1 MEVGMNARFPIV
13 LLAAV
18 IGVACAA
25 EPDQQEAQGA
35 AEVAEPSA
43 DEAALEQLRAD
54 YVTHYNQHHAAIV
67 ADMFTDSAFGLWADG
82 TVTMGKPAF
91 LADLEQ
97 EMASAPT
104 LGLQTGDVMVF
115 GDYAVSRGTYDV
127 TFTPPGATAITL
139 AGSYLTHFEKS
150 ADAWKINGVITNLN
164 APPPE
169 GLPAADTAETEPPP
183 EDGTMKELGAQWSR
197 HYAAGDW
204 AALAAMYTE
213 DAVVAFTEAPALE
226 GRAAIQARFT
236 ERSGALTERQIQ
248 IHDVGTLDLGGGW
261 ALDGGWYTVTA
272 TSPEGPMTQEG
283 TYMHLLR
290 QQPDGTWK
298 IHWAVSNGHMTP
310 AGERG

>member
-1 MEVGMNARFPIV
+1 MSARFPIV
-13 LLAAV
+13 LLA
-18 IGVACAA
+18 GVLCAACAA
-25 EPDQQEAQGA
+25 EPDQQEAEGA

-54 YVTHYNQHHAAIV
+54 YVAHYNQHHASIV

-82 TVTMGKPAF
+82 TVDMGKPAI
-91 LADLEQ
+91 LADLE
-97 EMASAPT
+97 EDMAASPT
-104 LGLQTGDVMVF
+104 LALETGDVLVF
-115 GDYAVSRGTYDV
+115 GDHAVARGAYNV
-127 TFTPPGATAITL
+127 SLTPPGATALTL
-139 AGSYLTHFEKS
+139 AGSYLTHFSKT

-169 GLPAADTAETEPPP
+169 GLPPADTGAMEPPP
-183 EDGTMKELGAQWSR
+183 EDGTMKELGAQWSQ

-204 AALAAMYTE
+204 AALAGLYTE
-213 DAVVAFTEAPALE
+213 DAVVAFSEGPPLE

-236 ERSGALTERQIQ
+236 ERSTPLTGRQIE

-261 ALDGGWYTVTA
+261 ALDGGWFTVTA
-272 TSPEGPMTQEG
+272 TTSDGRMTQEG

-298 IHWAVSNGHMTP
+298 IHWAVSNGHMQP
-310 AGERG
+310 AGEQG